1 MILFP
6 VLFVAGGAALAAR
19 GLRRLLP
26 SLKRFGG
33 RRSPAVFLATRRLA
47 AASGIA
53 LGLVTA
59 VALAVGILAYAG
71 ALSVST
77 QASATAK
84 AQVFVG
90 SDVRV
95 TMLAGATVPPALRS
109 RATVAFEDDS
119 VTIQLGE
126 GLVSVIGVD
135 TRSFARA
142 AYWDRSFSDR
152 SLEDLMHALAANTSP
167 MPVLVTG
174 GQIPPDGRLVFT
186 RAGKTLPYTVAATV
200 KAFPLQTQHQ
210 TFVIVDRRHLAKV
223 RKELTSYLVSKGT
236 AASVLGPLSRAH
248 VPFASP
254 VTAREVSR
262 NPTVIALTWLYGYLL
277 AVAVVT
283 GLIVLAALVLYLAAR
298 QRGRVVS
305 YALARRMGLTA
316 RQHRRSLGL
325 EIAGMLML
333 GFALGVALALVGAL
347 LVYAKLDPLPN
358 LPPPALFRVP
368 WLLTGITGAVLLVS
382 AWLGARLVQRG
393 AERADVAEV
402 MRVVG

>member
-1 MILFP
+1 
-6 VLFVAGGAALAAR
+6 
-19 GLRRLLP
+19 
-26 SLKRFGG
+26 
-33 RRSPAVFLATRRLA
+33 VFLATRRLA
-47 AASGIA
+47 AASSIA

-95 TMLAGATVPPALRS
+95 TMHAGATVPAALRS

-119 VTIQLGE
+119 PAIQPGQVLI
-126 GLVSVIGVD
+126 SVIGVD
-135 TRSFARA
+135 TRTFARA

-152 SLEDLMHALAANTSP
+152 SLADLMHALAANSSP
-167 MPVLVTG
+167 MPALVAGGDVPQTG
-174 GQIPPDGRLVFT
+174 RIIFS
-186 RAGKTLPYTVAATV
+186 RAGKTLPYSIVASVA
-200 KAFPLQTQHQ
+200 AFPLQTQHE
-210 TFVIVDRRHLAKV
+210 TFVIVDRRHLAQV
-223 RKELTSYLVSKGT
+223 RSEMTSYLVAKGT
-236 AASVLGPLSRAH
+236 PASVLGPLARAH
-248 VPFASP
+248 VPFGSP
-254 VTAREVSR
+254 VTVEQVRR

-316 RQHRRSLGL
+316 RQHRRSLTY

-333 GFALGVALALVGAL
+333 GFVLGIALAWIGAL

-368 WLLTGITGAVLLVS
+368 WLLAGVTGAVLLVS